1 MLLSFLPLPDQT
13 KTWNVRG
20 WSERLVRTARR
31 SKGCGDKR
39 QDGEEEQGVKS
50 DYLLEESTD
59 LAPLDEYLAEGYKEH
74 E

>member
-50 DYLLEESTD
+50 DYPLLSVSLILYTFLKVNAIID
-59 LAPLDEYLAEGYKEH
+59 
-74 E
+74 

>member
-1 MLLSFLPLPDQT
+1 MLLSFLPLSDQT

-50 DYLLEESTD
+50 DYPLLSVSLILYTFLKVNAIID
-59 LAPLDEYLAEGYKEH
+59 
-74 E
+74 

>member
-20 WSERLVRTARR
+20 WSERLVRTARG

-39 QDGEEEQGVKS
+39 QDGEEGQGVKS
-50 DYLLEESTD
+50 DYPLLSVSLILYTFLKVNAIID
-59 LAPLDEYLAEGYKEH
+59 
-74 E
+74 